1 MRAPG
6 KEVPIAVMMSNR
18 IIASLPTAER
28 NDVCHRCTL
37 IDLEP
42 GEVIVEPGRPM
53 RHVYFPTSASIST
66 AAMVDA
72 QNGLEISLIGRE
84 GMYGVPLML
93 GVNASSWR
101 ATVQGGGK
109 ALRMPA
115 DDFRTLLTISHGL
128 RRILQRYAHV
138 LASQIALV
146 AVCACY
152 HLVEERLARWM
163 LMTHDRALSD
173 TFHVTHEQLA
183 DILGVRRAGVSM
195 AAGSLQEREV
205 IRYTRGKVT
214 VTDRKGLEAAAC
226 NCYAETENI
235 YATFLG

>member
-1 MRAPG
+1 
-6 KEVPIAVMMSNR
+6 MMSNR
-18 IIASLPTAER
+18 IVASLPTAER
-28 NDVCHRCTL
+28 NEVCNRCTL
-37 IDLEP
+37 VDLDP
-42 GEVIVEPGRPM
+42 GEVIVEPSRPI
-53 RHVYFPTSASIST
+53 RHVYFPVSASIST
-66 AAMVDA
+66 AVTVDG
-72 QNGLEISLIGRE
+72 QNGLEVALIGRE
-84 GMYGVPLML
+84 GMYGVPLAL
-93 GVNASSWR
+93 GVETAAGR

-115 DDFRTLLTISHGL
+115 DDFRTLVNISHGL
-128 RRILQRYAHV
+128 RRILHRYTHV
-138 LASQIALV
+138 LVSQIAQV

-195 AAGSLQEREV
+195 AAGSLQAREV
-205 IRYTRGKVT
+205 IQYTRGKVT

-226 NCYAETENI
+226 GCYAAAENI
-235 YATFLG
+235 YASFLG